1 MKFLPVDKQ
10 LELIS
15 RGTEEVIPLKDIRKK
30 LEKSIKSRKRSKKLK
45 NLEKSVKNSEK
56 H

>member
-1 MKFLPVDKQ
+1 KSAKIDK
-10 LELIS
+10 ICD
-15 RGTEEVIPLKDIRKK
+15 KN